1 MDFLGHIFNR
11 EAKPRVPQ
19 TYLREA
25 DVLFILGCWARD
37 GETEEHTAG
46 NPESGPY
53 ARYEFRNN
61 VAGDGMVELEI
72 KSRHPDGAEYASH
85 VRARQIAPGTLDMES
100 IVFDNEP
107 EKLRNAKEIYDVLN
121 WLGNQVRWIAN
132 NHLPAI
138 HENKGRFSPLGR
150 FMTRIM
156 PKPSGEGF
164 F

>member
-1 MDFLGHIFNR
+1 MAFLDTIFNR
-11 EAKPRVPQ
+11 EAKPPIPQ
-19 TYLREA
+19 THLREV
-25 DVLFILGCWARD
+25 DVLFILGCRARD

-61 VAGDGMVELEI
+61 VAGDGMFELEI
-72 KSRHPDGAEYASH
+72 SSRGPDGAEYASR
-85 VRARQIAPGTLDMES
+85 VTAQKIAPGTLDMKS

-121 WLGNQVRWIAN
+121 WMGNQVRWIAN

-138 HENKGRFSPLGR
+138 HENKGRFSAIGR
-150 FMTRIM
+150 FMTRIL
-156 PKPSGEGF
+156 PKPSGGGF